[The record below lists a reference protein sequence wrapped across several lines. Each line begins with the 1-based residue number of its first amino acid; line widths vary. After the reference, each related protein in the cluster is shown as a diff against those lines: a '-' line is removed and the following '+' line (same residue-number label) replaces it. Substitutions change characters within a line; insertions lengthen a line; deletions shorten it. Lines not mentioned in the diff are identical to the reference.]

1 MKIVHVCLAGIG
13 VTDGWTYQENLLT
26 KYHKKLGHDVTII
39 TSQWVR
45 NELGGLKR
53 DNRSDYYDDNGCK
66 VLRLRIKNNHKQS
79 FRFKRYQDV
88 KKTMI
93 AESPDILFIHN
104 IQFLDIF
111 EIIKYLKDNSK
122 VKVYVDSHTDF
133 SNSASN
139 WISKNVLHKVIWRFC
154 AKSIEPYTR
163 KFYGVLP
170 ARVEFLKNVYKL
182 PPEKTELLVMGAD
195 DERVKE
201 ALCDKVNLRIR
212 NKYNIN
218 KDDFLIVTGGKIDLA
233 KRQTIL
239 LMEAVKE
246 IKDSKVKLLVF
257 GSVVDELKDKVKQMC
272 DGKKIKYI
280 GWANEEQSYEYFASS
295 NLVVFPGRHS
305 VYWELVAGLGKPMI
319 VKYWD
324 GTTHVDIGGNCEFLQ
339 ENSVIEMKEKIFSII
354 YNIEKLSSMKD
365 AALSISSRKFLYS
378 QIAKKSIEMD

>member
-66 VLRLRIKNNHKQS
+66 VLRLKIKNDHKQS

-88 KKTMI
+88 KKAII
-93 AESPDILFIHN
+93 AESPDILFVHN

-133 SNSASN
+133 SNSATN
-139 WISKNVLHKVIWRFC
+139 RLSKNVLHKVIWRFC
-154 AKSIEPYTR
+154 ARSIEPYTS

-195 DERVKE
+195 DERVSE
-201 ALCDKVNLRIR
+201 ALDDKVNLRIR

-233 KRQTIL
+233 KKQTIL
-239 LMEAVKE
+239 LMEAVKA

-257 GSVVDELKDKVKQMC
+257 GSVVDELKDQVTKMC
-272 DGKKIKYI
+272 DGKKIQYL
-280 GWANEEQSYEYFASS
+280 GWANEKQSYEYFATAD
-295 NLVVFPGRHS
+295 LVVFPGRHS
-305 VYWELVAGLGKPMI
+305 VYWELVGGLGKPML
-319 VKYWD
+319 VKHWE
-324 GTTHVDIGGNCEFLQ
+324 GTTHVDVGGNC
-339 ENSVIEMKEKIFSII
+339 
-354 YNIEKLSSMKD
+354 D
-365 AALSISSRKFLYS
+365 FLYEDS
-378 QIAKKSIEMD
+378 VNELISKISYMLENPYRLEEMRNVAVKKGIDTFSYYRIAFRSIN